1 MDLPKDLITID
12 PEMDQ
17 PVYLQI
23 VGGFI
28 NNIRKGRLRKGLKL
42 PGSRNMAAML
52 NINRMTMVAAY
63 DELEAQGW
71 IETIPRKGA
80 FVKPEL
86 TEFKPSQPQKA
97 GEAMKLPKK
106 ASFPID
112 RKPTADFPLIEMPL
126 TDQLIINGGF
136 PDIRLAPIE
145 LLIRNMRR
153 AARLPAYDKYFHY
166 GDAQG
171 TPLLRET
178 LANHLSDTRGI
189 PVSASNIIITRGSQM
204 GMYIASRLLI
214 SPDDHVIVGEPGYF
228 GANMVFEQNGA
239 ILDKV
244 PVDDHGMDVD
254 AVERICQKREIRF
267 LYVIPHHHLPTTVT
281 LTPER
286 RMKLLEL
293 ASRYRF
299 AIIEDDY
306 DYDFHYTSNPML
318 PMAGL
323 DQNGSVIYIGTL
335 TKTLAPAIR
344 IGFMAGPDNFIRSV
358 SRLRRIIDM
367 QGDNLL
373 EVAIAELYNDG
384 TIARHIRK
392 SVKLYHKRRDHFCD
406 LMKSELGD
414 RVSFRIPDGGMSVWT
429 TFNDTDL
436 GKLSRTAFKKGLA
449 IGDGREY
456 NTGNVNYNSLRMGFA
471 SLNMAEQEQAIGI
484 LAGCLRDL

>member
-1 MDLPKDLITID
+1 MDLPKDLVTID
-12 PEMDQ
+12 SGSDQ
-17 PVYLQI
+17 PIYLQI
-23 VGGFI
+23 VSDFI
-28 NNIRKGRLRKGLKL
+28 DNIRKGRLRKGLKL
-42 PGSRNMAAML
+42 PGSRKMASLL

-71 IETIPRKGA
+71 IETKPRKGT
-80 FVKPEL
+80 FIKPDLAES
-86 TEFKPSQPQKA
+86 KPGQPQKA
-97 GEAMKLPKK
+97 KGTGKLPET

-112 RKPTADFPLIEMPL
+112 ENQTADFPLIEMPL

-153 AARLPAYDKYFHY
+153 AARHPAYEKYFHY

-171 TPLLRET
+171 TSLLRET

-189 PVSASNIIITRGSQM
+189 PVSSENLIITRGSQM
-204 GMYIASRLLI
+204 SMYITSRLLI
-214 SPDDHVIVGEPGYF
+214 RPGDHVIVAEPGYF
-228 GANMVFEQNGA
+228 GANMVFEQSGA

-244 PVDDHGMDVD
+244 PVDDYGIDLE
-254 AVERICQKREIRF
+254 AVEQICQKRKIRL

-293 ASRYRF
+293 AVRYRF

-323 DQNGSVIYIGTL
+323 DQNGSVIYIGTF

-344 IGFMAGPDNFIRSV
+344 IGFMAGPNNFIRAV

-373 EVAIAELYNDG
+373 EAAIAELYKDG
-384 TIARHIRK
+384 TIAHHIRK

-414 RVSFRIPDGGMSVWT
+414 RVFFRIPDGGMSVWT
-429 TFNDTDL
+429 TFKDADL
-436 GKLSRTAFKKGLA
+436 EKLSRKAFKKGLV